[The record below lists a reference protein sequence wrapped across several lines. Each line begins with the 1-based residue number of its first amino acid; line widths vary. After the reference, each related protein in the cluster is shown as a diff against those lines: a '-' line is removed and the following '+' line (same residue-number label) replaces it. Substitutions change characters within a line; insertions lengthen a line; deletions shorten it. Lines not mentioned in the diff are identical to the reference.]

1 MPIQSSPSFGR
12 SAHYVYLGLFM
23 HAVPTISGGSMASA
37 ARRLR
42 FVMPLAVG
50 DDRRALQMDMA
61 AARDFIFEFSLYVHE
76 LNHQN

>member
-1 MPIQSSPSFGR
+1 
-12 SAHYVYLGLFM
+12 
-23 HAVPTISGGSMASA
+23 MASA